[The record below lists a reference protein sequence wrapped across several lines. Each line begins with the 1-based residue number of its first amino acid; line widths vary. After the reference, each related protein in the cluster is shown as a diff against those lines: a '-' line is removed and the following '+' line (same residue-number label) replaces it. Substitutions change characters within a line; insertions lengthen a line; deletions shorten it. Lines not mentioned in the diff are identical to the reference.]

1 MTIRPL
7 MVATAAAV
15 LVLAGCGTAAGT
27 GTPGP
32 QTSAAVSPVFNT
44 ADVTFV
50 RALIPHHL
58 AGMRIAEQGVQHAT
72 RPEARTLAAAI
83 LATERD
89 EVARLQG
96 WLVTWN
102 QPVAPP
108 PSGEPSPA
116 AGTSFDKAFANQL
129 IAHQNAA
136 IALARTEIGAG
147 VNRDAL
153 AYAKQVDESRTAEIE
168 QLRKWAA

>member
-1 MTIRPL
+1 
-7 MVATAAAV
+7 MVATAVAV
-15 LVLAGCGTAAGT
+15 LMLAGCGTAART
-27 GTPGP
+27 ETPGP
-32 QTSAAVSPVFNT
+32 QTSAAVSPVFNA
-44 ADVTFV
+44 ADVAFV

-72 RPEARTLAAAI
+72 EPAARTLAAAI

-89 EVARLQG
+89 EVARLQS

-102 QPVAPP
+102 QPVAPQ
-108 PSGEPSPA
+108 PSPGPSLA
-116 AGTSFDKAFANQL
+116 AGSSFDKAFANQL
-129 IAHQNAA
+129 ITHQKAA
-136 IALARTEIGAG
+136 ITLARTEIGAG